1 MADNFYAILRGY
13 DLDFF
18 SIFNPSKS
26 ILVIMTKQRS
36 ILLNIFRGISISA
49 ALFLVVS
56 CRVYQYSTDITE
68 SDLHNHLEYLSSDAL
83 EGRYPGTVGD
93 AVAGKYLEEQ
103 FGAIGLQV
111 QQQDFSFVQSM
122 IRGPE
127 NQLEIKG
134 QLMPPESFTPFP
146 FSKDTLLTAP
156 VVFAGY
162 GLTVETDSF
171 KWNDYQGLDIKGKWV
186 LVFRGVPDIPEKGDL
201 LSMSSDDRDKAML
214 AMDNGAAGILLV
226 SGPGYDP
233 EDILVSISVK
243 QASVGIPALQLSR
256 TAADLILSGNAQV
269 KDLESRIISD
279 KRPLAF
285 PIENTV
291 KAQTD
296 LEQVMGNTSNWIAK
310 LEGSDPLLRNE
321 YIVVGAH
328 YDHLGTGGP
337 GSSSRRPDTVA
348 VHNGAD
354 DNASGVS
361 AMLEIA
367 AKLKKNQ
374 QLLKR
379 SVLFVAFGA
388 EEMGLLGSKYFVN
401 HSPVELK
408 QIDAMIN
415 LDMLGRL
422 DTLKG
427 IQIGG
432 TGTSKEAD
440 SLIRLSNVPYGFKL
454 KTSPE
459 GSGPSDHSSF
469 YGKNIPVF
477 FITTGAHEDYHTPE
491 DDADRINYAGLKAVS
506 DLAFRLLLH
515 IDEEPGKLTF
525 REAGP
530 RETPTARSRFKVTLG
545 FMPDFSTTD
554 IEGVRVDFV
563 TKGKAAERGGIKNG
577 DIITAIDGMAIK
589 NIYDYMYRLSKLS
602 KNQIIS
608 VELLRNGQKE
618 VLIIQL

>member
-1 MADNFYAILRGY
+1 
-13 DLDFF
+13 
-18 SIFNPSKS
+18 
-26 ILVIMTKQRS
+26 MTKKKT
-36 ILLNIFRGISISA
+36 ILLNIFCGLSILAS
-49 ALFLVVS
+49 LSLVVS
-56 CRVYQYSTDITE
+56 CRVYQLSTDITE
-68 SDLHNHLEYLSSDAL
+68 GDLHTHLEYLSSDAL

-93 AVAGKYLEEQ
+93 AVAGKYLEDQ
-103 FGAIGLQV
+103 FKEIGLKV
-111 QQQDFSFVQSM
+111 EQQEFSFVQSF

-127 NQLEIKG
+127 NHLEING
-134 QLMPPESFTPFP
+134 QIIPSESFTPFP
-146 FSKDTLLTAP
+146 FSKDTVLTAP

-171 KWNDYQGLDIKGKWV
+171 TWNDYQGLDIKGKWV
-186 LVFRGVPDIPEKGDL
+186 LIFRGIPDIPEQGDL

-226 SGPGYDP
+226 SGPGFDP
-233 EDILVSISVK
+233 EDILVTISAI
-243 QASVGIPALQLSR
+243 QASVGIPALQLTR
-256 TAADLILSGNAQV
+256 PVADIILSGNPPV
-269 KDLESRIISD
+269 KELESRIVSD
-279 KRPLAF
+279 KKPLSF
-285 PIENTV
+285 PVDITL

-296 LEQVMGNTSNWIAK
+296 LEKVMGSTSNWIAT
-310 LEGSDPLLRNE
+310 LEGSDPMVKNE

-328 YDHLGTGGP
+328 YDHLGKGGP

-361 AMLEIA
+361 AMLEMA

-374 QLLKR
+374 QQLKR

-401 HSPVELK
+401 HAPVDLNR
-408 QIDAMIN
+408 IDVMIN

-427 IQIGG
+427 IQMGG
-432 TGTSKEAD
+432 TGTSLEAD
-440 SLIRLSNVPYGFKL
+440 SLIKLSNEPFGFKL
-454 KTSPE
+454 KMSPE

-477 FITTGAHEDYHTPE
+477 FITTGAHEDYHTPD
-491 DDADRINYAGLKAVS
+491 DDADRINYTGLKAVS
-506 DLAFRLLLH
+506 DLAYRLVLH
-515 IDEEPGKLTF
+515 IDQEPDKLTF

-545 FMPDFSTTD
+545 FMPDFSATD